1 MENPGENQSLND
13 APSEF
18 IALGELIDP
27 ELGPSDAPPLHDDS
41 RGDLKTLRKLGYRY
55 CNRCEQI
62 VQPQIMSLRKRPGSF
77 FFPYGFEHPLL
88 GLLMLLGKSSPAQP
102 KKIWGCPHC
111 GRDYRRLKRVKKRHL
126 LPPKERPKGIPRRYL
141 ILMISVP
148 VVAFCVCMYALLPK
162 SDQDRPSSGPPSDS
176 LKVIPG
182 DTEPLTRRVVETLK
196 KRPGLATTTIA
207 VESHGDSV
215 TITGRVPSC
224 YEAMLIHRAVEQKPG
239 VREVVDLLEFEPPDE
254 SYPNPLIEKG
264 RPEDLEP
271 YLTFHIRRH
280 VGAMAHIDPVHVEAD
295 MVQIRGTLLNVEDK
309 VRVETI
315 LRSIPILRG
324 FHLRQ
329 MLTPLLAQTPGESSD
344 KAAHRAPS
352 APDASAT
359 QRPRD
364 TTAMR
369 DAGRVP
375 SMGLFKDT
383 ASGWTFAYVINCSG
397 SMSTRNALDV
407 AKRELLASLD
417 QLRPGALFSVIFYN
431 LKIWVFTD
439 PSGQYEMM
447 PASVEN
453 KTFVRSQLKTVV
465 PNGKSADLLA
475 LQIALDLKPDVVFFL
490 TPADLMTKNQVDA
503 ILPQAGRTRIH
514 VIELGPGPDPG
525 TVSQPSRLAT
535 VTRGTYRY
543 FDVTKF
549 PMSAS
554 GN

>member
-1 MENPGENQSLND
+1 MANPGEDQSPND
-13 APSEF
+13 ATSEF
-18 IALGELIDP
+18 IALGDLMDSEART
-27 ELGPSDAPPLHDDS
+27 SDAPAPADKS
-41 RGDLKTLRKLGYRY
+41 RSDLKTLRKLGYRY

-88 GLLMLLGKSSPAQP
+88 SLRMLLGKSSPAQP
-102 KKIWGCPHC
+102 KKIWGCPNC
-111 GRDYRRLKRVKKRHL
+111 GRDYRRLKRVKKRHFK
-126 LPPKERPKGIPRRYL
+126 PPEVRPKGIPRRFL
-141 ILMISVP
+141 ISMISVP

-162 SDQDRPSSGPPSDS
+162 SDQDRPSSRPPSDF

-182 DTEPLTRRVVETLK
+182 DSEPLTRGVVETLE
-196 KRPGLATTTIA
+196 KRPGLSRLPIA
-207 VESHGDSV
+207 VESHGYSV

-224 YEAMLIHRAVEQKPG
+224 YEAMLTHRAVEQTPG
-239 VREVVDLLEFEPPDE
+239 VREVVDHLEFEPPNE
-254 SYPNPLIEKG
+254 THPNTLVEKG

-280 VGAMAHIDPVHVEAD
+280 VGALAHIDPVQVEAD

-329 MLTPLLAQTPGESSD
+329 MLTPVLAQTRGERSD
-344 KAAHRAPS
+344 KAAQRAPS
-352 APDASAT
+352 APGASST

-364 TTAMR
+364 TTAMG

-383 ASGWTFAYVINCSG
+383 ASGRTFAYVINCSG
-397 SMSTRNALDV
+397 SMATRSALDV

-417 QLRPGALFSVIFYN
+417 QLRPGARFSVIFYN

-453 KTFVRSQLKTVV
+453 KTWVQGQFAKVV
-465 PNGKSADLLA
+465 PDGASAHSLA
-475 LQIALDLKPDVVFFL
+475 LQNALHLKPDVVFFL
-490 TPADLMTKNQVDA
+490 TPADLMTKNQVDE
-503 ILPQAGRTRIH
+503 ILTQAGQTRIH
-514 VIELGPGPDPG
+514 VIELGQGPDLG
-525 TVSQPSRLAT
+525 KLSQRRRLAT
-535 VTRGTYRY
+535 ATGGTYRSI
-543 FDVTKF
+543 DVTKF
-549 PMSAS
+549 PMPAS

>member
-1 MENPGENQSLND
+1 
-13 APSEF
+13 
-18 IALGELIDP
+18 
-27 ELGPSDAPPLHDDS
+27 
-41 RGDLKTLRKLGYRY
+41 
-55 CNRCEQI
+55 
-62 VQPQIMSLRKRPGSF
+62 
-77 FFPYGFEHPLL
+77 
-88 GLLMLLGKSSPAQP
+88 
-102 KKIWGCPHC
+102 
-111 GRDYRRLKRVKKRHL
+111 
-126 LPPKERPKGIPRRYL
+126 
-141 ILMISVP
+141 
-148 VVAFCVCMYALLPK
+148 
-162 SDQDRPSSGPPSDS
+162 
-176 LKVIPG
+176 
-182 DTEPLTRRVVETLK
+182 
-196 KRPGLATTTIA
+196 
-207 VESHGDSV
+207 
-215 TITGRVPSC
+215 
-224 YEAMLIHRAVEQKPG
+224 
-239 VREVVDLLEFEPPDE
+239 
-254 SYPNPLIEKG
+254 
-264 RPEDLEP
+264 
-271 YLTFHIRRH
+271 
-280 VGAMAHIDPVHVEAD
+280 
-295 MVQIRGTLLNVEDK
+295 
-309 VRVETI
+309 
-315 LRSIPILRG
+315 
-324 FHLRQ
+324 
-329 MLTPLLAQTPGESSD
+329 
-344 KAAHRAPS
+344 
-352 APDASAT
+352 
-359 QRPRD
+359 
-364 TTAMR
+364 
-369 DAGRVP
+369 
-375 SMGLFKDT
+375 MGLFKDT

-490 TPADLMTKNQVDA
+490 SPADLMTKNQVDA

>member
-1 MENPGENQSLND
+1 MANPVEDQSPND

-18 IALGELIDP
+18 IALGDLMDSEART
-27 ELGPSDAPPLHDDS
+27 SDAPAPADES
-41 RGDLKTLRKLGYRY
+41 RSDLKTLRKLGYRY

-62 VQPQIMSLRKRPGSF
+62 VQPQIVSISRRSASF
-77 FFPYGFEHPLL
+77 FFPYASEHPLL
-88 GLLMLLGKSSPAQP
+88 NLLKPLGRTSPAQSS
-102 KKIWGCPHC
+102 KIWGCPNC
-111 GRDYRRLKRVKKRHL
+111 GRDYRRLKSVKKKHVV
-126 LPPKERPKGIPRRYL
+126 PPKVRPKGIPGRFL
-141 ILMISVP
+141 ISVP

-162 SDQDRPSSGPPSDS
+162 SDQDRPSSRPPSDS
-176 LKVIPG
+176 LIVIPG

-196 KRPGLATTTIA
+196 KRPRLATTPIA
-207 VESHGDSV
+207 VESRGDSV
-215 TITGRVPSC
+215 TIAGRVPSC
-224 YEAMLIHRAVEQKPG
+224 YEAMLIHRAVEQTPG

-254 SYPNPLIEKG
+254 THSNPLVEKG
-264 RPEDLEP
+264 RPGDLEP

-280 VGAMAHIDPVHVEAD
+280 VGALAHIDPVQVEAD

-329 MLTPLLAQTPGESSD
+329 MLTSVLAQTRGESSH
-344 KAAHRAPS
+344 KAAQRAPS
-352 APDASAT
+352 APGASAT

-364 TTAMR
+364 TTAMG

-375 SMGLFKDT
+375 SMGFFKDT
-383 ASGWTFAYVINCSG
+383 ASGRTFAYVINCSS
-397 SMSTRNALDV
+397 SMATRNALDV

-417 QLRPGALFSVIFYN
+417 QLRPGARFSVIFYN

-453 KTFVRSQLKTVV
+453 KTWVQDQFAKVV
-465 PNGKSADLLA
+465 PDGASAHSLA
-475 LQIALDLKPDVVFFL
+475 LQNALDLKPDVVFFL
-490 TPADLMTKNQVDA
+490 TPADLMTKNQVDE
-503 ILPQAGRTRIH
+503 ILTQAGQTRIH
-514 VIELGPGPDPG
+514 VIELGQGPDLG
-525 TVSQPSRLAT
+525 KLSQRRRLAT
-535 VTRGTYRY
+535 ATGGTYRSI
-543 FDVTKF
+543 DVTKF
-549 PMSAS
+549 PMPAS

>member
-18 IALGELIDP
+18 IALGELMDS
-27 ELGPSDAPPLHDDS
+27 EARTSDAPAPTDKS
-41 RGDLKTLRKLGYRY
+41 RSDLKTLRKLGYRY

-88 GLLMLLGKSSPAQP
+88 SLLMLLGKSSPAQP

-111 GRDYRRLKRVKKRHL
+111 GRDYRRLKRVEKRHFK
-126 LPPKERPKGIPRRYL
+126 PPEVRPKGIPRRFL
-141 ILMISVP
+141 ISMISVP

-162 SDQDRPSSGPPSDS
+162 SDMGRPLSRTPPDS
-176 LKVIPG
+176 PIPIPG
-182 DTEPLTRRVVETLK
+182 EPQALSPDAPDKVPAPYGPRAEPGRRPPQVVPNASQ
-196 KRPGLATTTIA
+196 RPWL
-207 VESHGDSV
+207 
-215 TITGRVPSC
+215 
-224 YEAMLIHRAVEQKPG
+224 
-239 VREVVDLLEFEPPDE
+239 PPDE
-254 SYPNPLIEKG
+254 GNG
-264 RPEDLEP
+264 QGMR
-271 YLTFHIRRH
+271 
-280 VGAMAHIDPVHVEAD
+280 
-295 MVQIRGTLLNVEDK
+295 DK
-309 VRVETI
+309 I
-315 LRSIPILRG
+315 N
-324 FHLRQ
+324 
-329 MLTPLLAQTPGESSD
+329 PGEPR
-344 KAAHRAPS
+344 HAPGG
-352 APDASAT
+352 T
-359 QRPRD
+359 EFF
-364 TTAMR
+364 
-369 DAGRVP
+369 RVA
-375 SMGLFKDT
+375 
-383 ASGWTFAYVINCSG
+383 ASGRSFAYVINCSG
-397 SMSTRNALDV
+397 SMATRNALNV

-417 QLRPGALFSVIFYN
+417 QLPPGALFSVIFYN

-465 PNGKSADLLA
+465 LNGKSADLLA

-525 TVSQPSRLAT
+525 TVSQRSRLAT

-543 FDVTKF
+543 IDVTKF
-549 PMSAS
+549 PMPAS
-554 GN
+554 GK